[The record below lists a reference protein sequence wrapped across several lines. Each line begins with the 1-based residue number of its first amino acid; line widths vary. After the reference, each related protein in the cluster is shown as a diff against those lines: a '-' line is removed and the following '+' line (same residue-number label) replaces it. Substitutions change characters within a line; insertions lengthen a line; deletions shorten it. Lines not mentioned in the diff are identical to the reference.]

1 MLILLS
7 CNLTHKSLELKTI
20 PVKLNIV
27 TFVVTLKISVI
38 LKVAELARP
47 RKKHPWFLCFQK
59 FVYYFL

>member
-7 CNLTHKSLELKTI
+7 CNFTHKSLELKTI

-38 LKVAELARP
+38 LKVAKLS
-47 RKKHPWFLCFQK
+47 
-59 FVYYFL
+59 